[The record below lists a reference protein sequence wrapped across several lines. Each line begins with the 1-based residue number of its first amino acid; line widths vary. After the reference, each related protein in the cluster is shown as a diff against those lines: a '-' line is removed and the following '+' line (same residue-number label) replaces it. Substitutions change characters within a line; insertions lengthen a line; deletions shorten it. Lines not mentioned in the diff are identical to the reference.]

1 MEYVAEVSDI
11 YYTFVLE
18 LLFTHGGSYT
28 CHLPMAGIFM
38 PVHSILYGGF
48 VPPCGVLMHPLP
60 SQGETQRESGTFF
73 VYKFSSFLE
82 KVPFPVFYWSIV
94 IVLFK

>member
-38 PVHSILYGGF
+38 PVNAPTAVS
-48 VPPCGVLMHPLP
+48 GVV
-60 SQGETQRESGTFF
+60 QRERRSR
-73 VYKFSSFLE
+73 SFYRE
-82 KVPFPVFYWSIV
+82 
-94 IVLFK
+94 

>member
-60 SQGETQRESGTFF
+60 SGVVQR
-73 VYKFSSFLE
+73 VRWNRFS
-82 KVPFPVFYWSIV
+82 FYFNKDLIYEIIDSR
-94 IVLFK
+94 

>member
-11 YYTFVLE
+11 YYTFILE

-48 VPPCGVLMHPLP
+48 VPPCGVLMAPTAV
-60 SQGETQRESGTFF
+60 SGVVQRERRSR
-73 VYKFSSFLE
+73 SFYRE
-82 KVPFPVFYWSIV
+82 
-94 IVLFK
+94 

>member
-28 CHLPMAGIFM
+28 CHP
-38 PVHSILYGGF
+38 SI
-48 VPPCGVLMHPLP
+48 
-60 SQGETQRESGTFF
+60 
-73 VYKFSSFLE
+73 
-82 KVPFPVFYWSIV
+82 VFYMAASYPRV
-94 IVLFK
+94 EC

>member
-28 CHLPMAGIFM
+28 CHL
-38 PVHSILYGGF
+38 SYGG
-48 VPPCGVLMHPLP
+48 H
-60 SQGETQRESGTFF
+60 
-73 VYKFSSFLE
+73 
-82 KVPFPVFYWSIV
+82 FYARP
-94 IVLFK
+94 